1 MGSSAMK
8 FCSRCIVDGELQPII
23 EGLGQQESVCP
34 ICGKRRAL
42 VYDTELH
49 SELTEY
55 FEQLLDIYTPAAMLP
70 YDFPDHEKRLLVS
83 ELTDRW
89 HIFNDKLNPTDI
101 HRIVRAI
108 CAEKYASLPSLFDA
122 PIGIAELND
131 KKFLR
136 HHSLL
141 RSNSW
146 DDFVDSVK
154 KQNRFHTNHIELTI
168 LNRYCSFIR
177 KVYRKG
183 TVFFRGRLCSEEGF
197 QPEEMGAPPSDKA
210 TAGRANSAGI
220 RCLYLASDLDT
231 TIHEIRAG
239 VFDFISIGRFELT
252 QDIVVVDLKAID
264 HISPFID
271 GCDFLEHAINKAH
284 LKRIN
289 MEIGRALR
297 RSDSVLD
304 YIPTQYIADFIK
316 SITHEGKPEYAG
328 IEYNSTISHSGQNL
342 AIFYPELFVCTDV
355 EVYHIKE
362 LHYAKEKL

>member
-1 MGSSAMK
+1 MK
-8 FCSRCIVDGELQPII
+8 FCSHCIVDGELQPII
-23 EGLGQQESVCP
+23 EGLGQIESTCP
-34 ICGKRRAL
+34 ICGKRKAFI
-42 VYDTELH
+42 YDTDVH
-49 SELTEY
+49 SQLTEY
-55 FEQLLDIYTPAAMLP
+55 FEQLLEIYTPESMLP
-70 YDFPDHEKRLLVS
+70 PEFPAEEKKLLVT

-89 HIFNDKLNPTDI
+89 HIFNDKLTPTDVY
-101 HRIVRAI
+101 RIIRAL
-108 CAEKYASLPSLFDA
+108 CADKYASMPSLFDA

-131 KKFLR
+131 KEFLR
-136 HHSLL
+136 DHSLL
-141 RSNSW
+141 RSYSW

-154 KQNRFHTNHIELTI
+154 KQNRFHTNHINLTI

-177 KVYRKG
+177 KVYKKG
-183 TVFFRGRLCSEEGF
+183 AIFFRGRISSEDGF
-197 QPEEMGAPPSDKA
+197 LPVEMGAPPSDKA

-239 VFDFISIGRFELT
+239 VYDYVTVGRFELT
-252 QDIVVVDLKAID
+252 EDIVVVDLKAID

-271 GCDFLEHAINKAH
+271 GCDFLEHAINKEH

-289 MEIGRALR
+289 MEIGRTLR
-297 RSDSVLD
+297 RGDSVLD

-316 SITHEGKPEYAG
+316 SIMHEGKPEYAG
-328 IEYNSTISHSGQNL
+328 IEYNSTLNQSGQNL

-362 LHYAKEKL
+362 LHYKKERL

>member
-1 MGSSAMK
+1 MK
-8 FCSRCIVDGELQPII
+8 FCSHCIVDGELQPII
-23 EGLGQQESVCP
+23 EGLGQVESFCP
-34 ICGKRRAL
+34 TCGKRKAL
-42 VYDTELH
+42 IYDTDVH

-55 FEQLLDIYTPAAMLP
+55 FDQLLEIYTPESMLP
-70 YDFPDHEKRLLVS
+70 ADFPDEEKNLLVT

-89 HIFNDKLNPTDI
+89 HIFNNKLNSTDVY
-101 HRIVRAI
+101 RIIRAL
-108 CAEKYASLPSLFDA
+108 CAEKYTSIPSLFDA
-122 PIGIAELND
+122 RIGIAELND
-131 KKFLR
+131 KEYLKD
-136 HHSLL
+136 HSLL

-146 DDFVDSVK
+146 DDFVKFVK
-154 KQNRFHTNHIELTI
+154 NHNRFHSNHIELTI

-177 KVYRKG
+177 KVYKKG
-183 TVFFRGRLCSEEGF
+183 SILFRGRISSEDGF
-197 QPEEMGAPPSDKA
+197 PVEEMGAPPSDKV

-220 RCLYLASDLDT
+220 SCLYLANDLDT

-239 VFDFISIGRFELT
+239 IFDYVSVGRFELT

-271 GCDFLEHAINKAH
+271 GCDFVEHAINKEH

-289 MEIGRALR
+289 LEIGRALR

-316 SITHEGKPEYAG
+316 SILHEGEPEYAG
-328 IEYNSTISHSGQNL
+328 IEYNSTINLTGQNL
-342 AIFYPELFVCTDV
+342 AIFYPDLFVCTDV

-362 LHYAKEKL
+362 LEYEKERL

>member
-1 MGSSAMK
+1 MK
-8 FCSRCIVDGELQPII
+8 FCSHCIVDGELQPII
-23 EGLGQQESVCP
+23 EGLGQVESFCP
-34 ICGKRRAL
+34 VCGKRRAFI
-42 VYDTELH
+42 YDTDVN

-55 FEQLLDIYTPAAMLP
+55 FEQLLEIYTPESLLP
-70 YDFPDHEKRLLVS
+70 PEFPAEEKKLLVT

-89 HIFNDKLNPTDI
+89 HIFSTKLNSTDVY
-101 HRIVRAI
+101 RIIKAL
-108 CAEKYASLPSLFDA
+108 CAEKYGAMPSLFDA
-122 PIGIAELND
+122 PVGIAELSD
-131 KKFLR
+131 EKFQSE
-136 HHSLL
+136 HSLL

-154 KQNRFHTNHIELTI
+154 NQNRFHTNHIELTI

-177 KVYRKG
+177 KVYKKG
-183 TVFFRGRLCSEEGF
+183 TVFFRGRISPEEGF
-197 QPEEMGAPPSDKA
+197 LTEDMGDPPSEKA

-220 RCLYLASDLDT
+220 RCLYLASDPDT

-239 VFDFISIGRFELT
+239 VFDFVSVGRFELKE
-252 QDIVVVDLKAID
+252 DIVVVDLKVID

-271 GCDFLEHAINKAH
+271 GCDFLEHAINKEH

-316 SITHEGKPEYAG
+316 SILHDGKPEYAG
-328 IEYNSTISHSGQNL
+328 IEYNSTLNLSGQNL

-355 EVYHIKE
+355 EVYHITE
-362 LHYAKEKL
+362 LHYEKERL